1 MKNKRTQK
9 LIECAIFIA
18 LATVLS
24 LVKIIPMPFGGS
36 VTLLS
41 MLPIIIISYRH
52 GLKWGIPSALIYSVI
67 QGLLDVSVIS
77 GAFMPGD
84 AQMVWYNAILMCLL
98 DYIVAFAVLG
108 FGGLFR
114 KRANPSEALCLGAIT
129 AVLLRYV
136 THILSGAILWST
148 WAEWFFTDVIGGET
162 GAYVLSHFSGA
173 GLSII
178 YSIVYNGI
186 YMIPEIIFTGIAAY
200 LVGKIP
206 YIAKKSDI
214 KEA

>member
-77 GAFMPGD
+77 GAFMP
-84 AQMVWYNAILMCLL
+84 CLL
-98 DYIVAFAVLG
+98 YTS
-108 FGGLFR
+108 
-114 KRANPSEALCLGAIT
+114 PSPRDRG
-129 AVLLRYV
+129 
-136 THILSGAILWST
+136 
-148 WAEWFFTDVIGGET
+148 
-162 GAYVLSHFSGA
+162 
-173 GLSII
+173 
-178 YSIVYNGI
+178 
-186 YMIPEIIFTGIAAY
+186 
-200 LVGKIP
+200 
-206 YIAKKSDI
+206 
-214 KEA
+214 